1 MCQSVE
7 SSPFVTGLRNTAKE
21 HSLSINVGVHEPTDP
36 PSNRIKNTL
45 IWIDKS
51 GNIVHRYQKL
61 HMFDIDLKS
70 EGGPRLKESDSAE
83 PGNEIVQPYDG
94 VAGMGRIGSLIC
106 FDLRFPE
113 PSIAL
118 RRMGADTI
126 LYPSAFT
133 VPTGIRHWE
142 TLLRSRAIE
151 TQCWILA
158 AAQCG
163 RHNGKRASYGDS
175 IAIDPNGTVVGRLSR
190 VTNLEDEAEA
200 AREPEL
206 LTVDVN
212 LDQIQSVR
220 KGIPLLR
227 RTDVYPKI

>member
-1 MCQSVE
+1 
-7 SSPFVTGLRNTAKE
+7 
-21 HSLSINVGVHEPTDP
+21 
-36 PSNRIKNTL
+36 
-45 IWIDKS
+45 
-51 GNIVHRYQKL
+51 
-61 HMFDIDLKS
+61 MFDIDLRS
-70 EGGPRLKESDSAE
+70 SGGPKLKESDSSE
-83 PGNEIVQPYDG
+83 PGDEIVLPYEG
-94 VAGMGRIGSLIC
+94 VPGMGRIGSLIC

-118 RRMGADTI
+118 RRLGADVI

-133 VPTGIRHWE
+133 VPTGQRHWE
-142 TLLRSRAIE
+142 VLLRSRAIE
-151 TQCWILA
+151 TQSWVLA

-163 RHNGKRASYGDS
+163 RHNGKRASYGDA

-190 VTNLEDEAEA
+190 VTNLEEEKEG

-206 LTVDVN
+206 MTVDIDLEKVVA
-212 LDQIQSVR
+212 VR